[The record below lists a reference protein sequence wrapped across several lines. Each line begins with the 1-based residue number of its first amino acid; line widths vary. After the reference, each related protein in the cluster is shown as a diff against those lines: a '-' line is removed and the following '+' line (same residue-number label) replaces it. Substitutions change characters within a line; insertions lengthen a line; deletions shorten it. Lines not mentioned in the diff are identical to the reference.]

1 MRTCPSFLYLGQ
13 YFISS
18 PFAIVRKRLVDAWEL
33 VVISQ
38 IREMLDSDRYF
49 KITTWNDGLFPC
61 EVVTSMYPRGTFFCL
76 RLCIPLS
83 ECDN

>member
-1 MRTCPSFLYLGQ
+1 
-13 YFISS
+13 
-18 PFAIVRKRLVDAWEL
+18 
-33 VVISQ
+33 VISQ

-49 KITTWNDGLFPC
+49 KITTRNDGLFPC